1 MNWMNKLLIR
11 EEWLTEDE
19 RGRVTASLK
28 FARTPLYDPILYLC
42 VLLTGLQGSLFGEQI
57 IRGLG
62 HFAWFGCPTFNP
74 RATWFLASAVITSF
88 LYGAQRWSLLLERE
102 AQNRTYA
109 NSQKRIEDSTERLE
123 TSTDKLR
130 LEIRTMPPENFLDA
144 VGRTFR
150 SAENTAHS
158 LLIGEKPPPKLVRQ
172 GIRLLLDNF
181 AELAL
186 LFDNNPEEPY
196 HANVMTYHPST
207 ELKDATVSA
216 LESRLKFEREGVHI
230 KKMDGVLDLRL
241 DLSTCSDGSSGG
253 GPVKDDTLEPLVIA
267 IPSRIK
273 EVKEDPDEERYYAL
287 PGAPIAWADRYADQ
301 YSNTDELL
309 SWYESDCVPDEHV
322 KNSIQDYF
330 NQSNNLI
337 GSFVAVALIYNQE
350 GEKETEQG
358 NIDNL
363 YRKDEIEVPIGILN
377 IHRRSEG
384 ILKDYP
390 HAGDYFLGVTR
401 PLRILLTRL
410 LYLLREVEEN
420 KYGNWIN
427 LTSDWK
433 HQVGWPPESTDT
445 RKAPDS

>member
-1 MNWMNKLLIR
+1 
-11 EEWLTEDE
+11 
-19 RGRVTASLK
+19 
-28 FARTPLYDPILYLC
+28 
-42 VLLTGLQGSLFGEQI
+42 
-57 IRGLG
+57 
-62 HFAWFGCPTFNP
+62 
-74 RATWFLASAVITSF
+74 
-88 LYGAQRWSLLLERE
+88 
-102 AQNRTYA
+102 
-109 NSQKRIEDSTERLE
+109 
-123 TSTDKLR
+123 
-130 LEIRTMPPENFLDA
+130 
-144 VGRTFR
+144 
-150 SAENTAHS
+150 
-158 LLIGEKPPPKLVRQ
+158 
-172 GIRLLLDNF
+172 
-181 AELAL
+181 
-186 LFDNNPEEPY
+186 
-196 HANVMTYHPST
+196 
-207 ELKDATVSA
+207 
-216 LESRLKFEREGVHI
+216 
-230 KKMDGVLDLRL
+230 
-241 DLSTCSDGSSGG
+241 
-253 GPVKDDTLEPLVIA
+253 
-267 IPSRIK
+267 
-273 EVKEDPDEERYYAL
+273 
-287 PGAPIAWADRYADQ
+287 
-301 YSNTDELL
+301 LL
-309 SWYESDCVPDEHV
+309 SWYESDCVPDKHV